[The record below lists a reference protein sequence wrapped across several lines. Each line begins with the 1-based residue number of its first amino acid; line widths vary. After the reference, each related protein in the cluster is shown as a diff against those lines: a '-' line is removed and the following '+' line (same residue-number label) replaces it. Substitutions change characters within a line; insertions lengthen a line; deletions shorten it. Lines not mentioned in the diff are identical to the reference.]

1 MVEDNR
7 KVKIKNR
14 IGNGTVGYTI
24 PDMNNLT
31 RIFEDGEEKIVT
43 FEEIRKLSY
52 LHGGSKILK
61 NYLTIED
68 KEILSEINFIPEP
81 EYFYTRED
89 IIRLMQT
96 GSLDEFLDCLDFA
109 PDGVKETIKTLA
121 VELPLNDVAKRD
133 AIQEK
138 LGFNVTN
145 AIENKKIT
153 EEDVPD
159 LSVRPVGQRR
169 AAARSNGDSNQ
180 SISGKTSA
188 RRVVIKENK

>member
-1 MVEDNR
+1 MVEDSR

-14 IGNGTVGYTI
+14 VGNGTVGYTI

-68 KEILSEINFIPEP
+68 KEILDEINFNPEP

-89 IIRLMQT
+89 IIKLMQT

-145 AIENKKIT
+145 AIENKKLT
-153 EEDVPD
+153 EENVPD
-159 LSVRPVGQRR
+159 LSVKLVGQRR
-169 AAARSNGDSNQ
+169 AAARSNGDKDQ
-180 SISGKTSA
+180 SKSGKTGA
-188 RRVVIKENK
+188 RRVVIKE

>member
-1 MVEDNR
+1 MVEDSR

-14 IGNGTVGYTI
+14 VGNGTVGYTI

-68 KEILSEINFIPEP
+68 KEVLNEINFNPEP
-81 EYFYTRED
+81 QYFYTRED
-89 IIRLMQT
+89 IIKLMQT

-145 AIENKKIT
+145 AIENKKLT
-153 EEDVPD
+153 EENVPD
-159 LSVRPVGQRR
+159 LSVKPVGQRR
-169 AAARSNGDSNQ
+169 AAARSNGDSDQ
-180 SISGKTSA
+180 SKSGKTGA
-188 RRVVIKENK
+188 RRVIIKEDK

>member
-1 MVEDNR
+1 MVEDSR

-14 IGNGTVGYTI
+14 VGNGTVGYTI

-68 KEILSEINFIPEP
+68 KEILNEINFNPEP

-89 IIRLMQT
+89 IIKLMQT

-145 AIENKKIT
+145 AIENKKLT
-153 EEDVPD
+153 EENVPD
-159 LSVRPVGQRR
+159 LSVKPVGQRR
-169 AAARSNGDSNQ
+169 AAAHSNGDSDQ
-180 SISGKTSA
+180 SKSGKTGA
-188 RRVVIKENK
+188 RRVIIKEDK

>member
-1 MVEDNR
+1 MVEDSR

-14 IGNGTVGYTI
+14 VGNGTVGYTI

-68 KEILSEINFIPEP
+68 KEILNEINFNPEP
-81 EYFYTRED
+81 QYFYTRED
-89 IIRLMQT
+89 IIKLMQT

-145 AIENKKIT
+145 AIENKKLT
-153 EEDVPD
+153 EENVPD
-159 LSVRPVGQRR
+159 LSVKPVGQRR
-169 AAARSNGDSNQ
+169 AAARSNGDSDQ
-180 SISGKTSA
+180 SKSGKTGA
-188 RRVVIKENK
+188 RRVIIKEDK

>member
-1 MVEDNR
+1 MVEDSR

-14 IGNGTVGYTI
+14 VGNGTVGYTI

-159 LSVRPVGQRR
+159 LSVKPVGQRR

-180 SISGKTSA
+180 SIPGKTNA

>member
-1 MVEDNR
+1 MVEDSR

-14 IGNGTVGYTI
+14 VGNGTVGYTI

-68 KEILSEINFIPEP
+68 KEILDEINFNPEP

-89 IIRLMQT
+89 IIKLMQT
-96 GSLDEFLDCLDFA
+96 GNLDEFLDCLDFA

-145 AIENKKIT
+145 AIENKKLT
-153 EEDVPD
+153 EENVPD
-159 LSVRPVGQRR
+159 LSVKPVGQRR
-169 AAARSNGDSNQ
+169 AAARSNGDNDQ
-180 SISGKTSA
+180 SKSGKTGA
-188 RRVVIKENK
+188 RRVIIKEDK

>member
-1 MVEDNR
+1 MVEDSR

-14 IGNGTVGYTI
+14 VGNGTVGYTI

-31 RIFEDGEEKIVT
+31 RIFEDGEEKIIT

-68 KEILSEINFIPEP
+68 KEILNEINFNPEP
-81 EYFYTRED
+81 QYFYTRED
-89 IIRLMQT
+89 IIKLMQT

-145 AIENKKIT
+145 AIENKKLT
-153 EEDVPD
+153 EENVPD
-159 LSVRPVGQRR
+159 LSVKPVGQRR
-169 AAARSNGDSNQ
+169 AAARSNVDSDQ
-180 SISGKTSA
+180 SKSGKTGA
-188 RRVVIKENK
+188 RRVIIKEDK

>member
-1 MVEDNR
+1 MVEDSR

-14 IGNGTVGYTI
+14 VGNGTVGYTI

-31 RIFEDGEEKIVT
+31 RIFEDGEEKIIT

-68 KEILSEINFIPEP
+68 KEILNEINFNPEP
-81 EYFYTRED
+81 EYFYTKED
-89 IIRLMQT
+89 IIKLMQT

-145 AIENKKIT
+145 AIENKKLT

-159 LSVRPVGQRR
+159 LSVKPVGQRR
-169 AAARSNGDSNQ
+169 AAARSNGDSDQ
-180 SISGKTSA
+180 SKSGKTGA
-188 RRVVIKENK
+188 RRVIIKEDK

>member
-1 MVEDNR
+1 MVEDSR

-14 IGNGTVGYTI
+14 VGNGTVGYTI

-133 AIQEK
+133 AIQKK

-159 LSVRPVGQRR
+159 LSVKPVGQRR

-180 SISGKTSA
+180 SIPGKTSA
-188 RRVVIKENK
+188 RRVIIKENK

>member
-1 MVEDNR
+1 MVEDSR

-14 IGNGTVGYTI
+14 VGNGTVGYTI

-31 RIFEDGEEKIVT
+31 RIFEDGEEKIIT

-68 KEILSEINFIPEP
+68 KEILDEINFDPEP

-89 IIRLMQT
+89 IIKLMQT

-145 AIENKKIT
+145 AIENKKLT
-153 EEDVPD
+153 EENVPD
-159 LSVRPVGQRR
+159 LSVKPVGQRR
-169 AAARSNGDSNQ
+169 AAARSNGDSDQ
-180 SISGKTSA
+180 SKSGKTGA
-188 RRVVIKENK
+188 RRVIIKEDK

>member
-14 IGNGTVGYTI
+14 VGNGTVGYTI

-81 EYFYTRED
+81 EYFYTKED
-89 IIRLMQT
+89 IIKLMQT

-145 AIENKKIT
+145 AIENKKLT
-153 EEDVPD
+153 EEDIPD
-159 LSVRPVGQRR
+159 LSVKPVGQRR
-169 AAARSNGDSNQ
+169 AAARSNGDNDQ
-180 SISGKTSA
+180 SKSGKTGA
-188 RRVVIKENK
+188 RRVIIKEDK